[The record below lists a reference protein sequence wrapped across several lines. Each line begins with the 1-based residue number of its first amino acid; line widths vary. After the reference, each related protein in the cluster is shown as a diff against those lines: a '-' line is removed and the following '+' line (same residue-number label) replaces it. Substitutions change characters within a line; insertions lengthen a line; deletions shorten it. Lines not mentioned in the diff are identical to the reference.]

1 MQAADILSDPHWF
14 PVHFDLQQDTLTFLQ
29 TTRDSLSKGAF
40 LDHRFY
46 QQTDRF
52 HKVRLSHALNCPL
65 ERHDMS
71 WIFHTAFC
79 ASTLMARALDVHGK
93 TLALKEPDILMQLA
107 NTLRMAKRE
116 GRSLDAIKPVCDCIF
131 SLLSRRF
138 SDQER
143 VLIKPTNPANFL
155 MTFVLGRG
163 DPALFM
169 TSPLKVFLTSILRK
183 GEEGAAFIRSLYN
196 IFALDGTGLS
206 KISER
211 DALRF
216 TDMQITA
223 MIWQHQHED
232 MTDVAKMYPDQVR
245 AIDGLSFPLDPTR
258 HMKAASDF
266 LKLGLGDEDIAQ
278 NANGTV
284 FEQNAK
290 FSDQSFDT
298 ATRDAENARLENMF
312 ADRLTA
318 TINWQAKLDLGR
330 DYTYLPAAPL
340 L

>member
-1 MQAADILSDPHWF
+1 MQASDILSDPHWF
-14 PVHFDLQQDTLTFLQ
+14 PVHFDLQQDTLTFLK
-29 TTRDSLSKGAF
+29 TTRDDLSKAAF
-40 LDHRFY
+40 LDQRFY
-46 QQTDRF
+46 QQTEQF
-52 HKVRLSHALNCPL
+52 HTIRLSRALNSSL
-65 ERHDMS
+65 ERHDIS

-79 ASTLMARALDVHGK
+79 ASTLMARALDIPGK

-116 GRSLDAIKPVCDCIF
+116 GRSLDPIKPVCDCIF
-131 SLLSRRF
+131 ALLSRRF
-138 SDQER
+138 FDQER

-155 MTFVLGRG
+155 MTFIIGRG

-196 IFALDGTGLS
+196 IFALDGNGLS

-232 MTDVAKMYPDQVR
+232 MTEIASIYPDQIR
-245 AIDGLSFPLDPTR
+245 SLDGLSFPLDPIR
-258 HMKAASDF
+258 HMNAASDF
-266 LKLGLGDEDIAQ
+266 LKLGLGDEDIRQ
-278 NANGTV
+278 NATGSV
-284 FEQNAK
+284 FKQNAK

-298 ATRDAENARLENMF
+298 ATRDAENANLEVIF
-312 ADRLTA
+312 SDRLKA
-318 TINWQAKLDLGR
+318 TIDWQAKLDLGR
-330 DYTYLPAAPL
+330 DYRYLPAKPL